1 MTLEGPLNK
10 WTNHFHGWQ
19 YRYFVL
25 DINNSLLSYYLVK
38 ENVQKGEIRGCIKLN
53 EAFVGYDKD
62 DDILFT
68 ITVGDK
74 TFHLQASNLIEREKW
89 VSRIEKAIILSHF
102 KPVSNSRDET
112 IITQEDILAS
122 AKKFDLI
129 VTELDAYL
137 QLLIEQ
143 NKNLDER
150 YEALANIDASQTSE
164 KYELYLKFFLEYS

>member
-25 DINNSLLSYYLVK
+25 DMNKGLLSYYLLK
-38 ENVQKGEIRGCIKLN
+38 EHVQKGDLRGCIKLN

-74 TFHLQASNLIEREKW
+74 TFHLQASNLADKEKW
-89 VSRIEKAIILSHF
+89 VNRIEKAIILSH
-102 KPVSNSRDET
+102 SNPKAIEARLLEDSRISQEEMIASADKFET
-112 IITQEDILAS
+112 II
-122 AKKFDLI
+122 
-129 VTELDAYL
+129 TELDAYL

-143 NKNLDER
+143 NKHLETKYERFSSSDE
-150 YEALANIDASQTSE
+150 NIVVNSE
-164 KYELYLKFFLEYS
+164 KTISIEE